1 MKPII
6 IFKIIIFSV
15 LIHKAASQNLIVEY
29 EFKDYKIPI
38 KAQLITY
45 ESYSLYS
52 VFYSL
57 LTEQTINEGNEF
69 NSHTVEINPAKDLHF
84 IKNFQKR
91 DIKYKGGVFNKSFFV
106 TDSLDTFHWKILQ
119 DTVSILG
126 IKCQKAETSFRGRNY
141 EAYFTTDIKVPDGP
155 WKFNGLPGLILRI
168 FSLDDTYSFEA
179 KSIEVFEDTLDI
191 EKFTKDYKG
200 DLKDLKF
207 TEFSELS
214 TQKLSDSYLKQ
225 KAELSQDGVTFKT
238 ISLEVF
244 FEYPED

>member
-1 MKPII
+1 MKSEI

-29 EFKDYKIPI
+29 EYKDHSIPL
-38 KAQLITY
+38 KAQLI
-45 ESYSLYS
+45 SCGSFSLYS
-52 VFYSL
+52 VLFSGL
-57 LTEQTINEGNEF
+57 QEQEINENDGF
-69 NSHTVEINPAKDLHF
+69 NSHTVVINPMKDLHF

-126 IKCQKAETSFRGRNY
+126 IKCQKAETIFRGRNY

-168 FSLDDTYSFEA
+168 FSLDNIYSFEA

-191 EKFTKDYKG
+191 EKFTKEYKG
-200 DLKDLKF
+200 DLEDLMF
-207 TEFSELS
+207 PELNKIV
-214 TQKLSDSYLKQ
+214 TQKIRDLYLKQ
-225 KAELSQDGVTFKT
+225 KSEYEQEGVMAKIT
-238 ISLEVF
+238 SLEVF